1 MKYYIECDDIIEA
14 VKANPDRYYFMSS
27 YIEAFINTVAECDK
41 CEEKGYVYE
50 KNSAKINIW
59 KQDVEDF
66 CRYYLFMSEDDI
78 NLFKT
83 QSYLKTADEAQRH
96 LDNLSKYTEKAVNS
110 RNIKVAKDFYHY
122 VTYR

>member
-1 MKYYIECDDIIEA
+1 M
-14 VKANPDRYYFMSS
+14 
-27 YIEAFINTVAECDK
+27 AECDK

-50 KNSAKINIW
+50 KNSSKINIW

-96 LDNLSKYTEKAVNS
+96 LDNLRKYTEKAVNS
-110 RNIKVAKDFYHY
+110 RNIKVAKELLSLCNI
-122 VTYR
+122 